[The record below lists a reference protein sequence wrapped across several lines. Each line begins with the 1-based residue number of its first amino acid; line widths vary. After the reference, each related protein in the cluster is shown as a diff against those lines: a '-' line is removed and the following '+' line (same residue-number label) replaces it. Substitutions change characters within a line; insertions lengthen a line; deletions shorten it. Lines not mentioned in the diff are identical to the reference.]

1 MSVVSMSLKRPVTTV
16 MVFVS
21 LTLLGLIAALRL
33 PLEYFPD
40 FDAPFLFV
48 QIPYPGSTPE
58 EVERNITRPAEEA
71 LATLSRIKSI
81 NSQSTAND
89 ASIFIEFKWDADVAI
104 KAVEARDRLE
114 AIRKE
119 LPSDVQRF
127 NVLKFSSGDQAVLSL
142 RVSSGRDLSNSY
154 ELLNR
159 KVKRA
164 LERLPGV
171 ARVDMA
177 GVEPPEVQI
186 ELLADRVSAHGL
198 DLNQLASR
206 IQAANFSVSGGLI
219 EDSGSR
225 FRVQPIGEFH
235 SLDEIRALVLN
246 DAGLRLG
253 DVAQVSLKPKRKD
266 YARHLDLKPAIGID
280 VFKERGANLVD
291 VGRRALAEVQ
301 RIGQDP
307 EMAGI
312 DIFFLQD
319 QAKGVTS
326 SLWELAEAGLI
337 GLVLSI
343 AVLFLFLRN
352 WASTFMV
359 SLAIPISFVITLGI
373 MYFLGYSLNVLS
385 MMGLLLGIGM
395 VVDNAV
401 VAVESIYQQREKYPD
416 DPIRC
421 SVVGVN
427 NVTIA
432 ISAGTL
438 CHCVVF
444 LPNIFGEKNF
454 ITLNLSHVAI
464 AICVSLLVSWLVAI
478 SLIPMIS
485 ARIPTPK
492 AGLQQGWVT
501 RFRNRYAALVNWTL
515 HHRLQTMLWTG
526 LLVLVSVV
534 PFALTK
540 SEMIQEGQTRD
551 AQLRYELNGLYQL
564 SELDKSI
571 SAVERYLLANKEKFE
586 IESVYSY
593 FDERG
598 SANTLL
604 LFTDA
609 DVAVRSTDEIK
620 EDIRKGL
627 PNLPIGTV
635 GFGDGP
641 QRPGGQALTI
651 SLIGESSTALNELAP
666 EAVRAL
672 SKINGIRD
680 ARTGVASAETE
691 IQVRVD
697 RDRALRYGFSA
708 QQVAQ
713 FIAVAM
719 RGAPMREYRYEGQEI
734 PVWLRFQGSDST
746 TIDDLRDLKLRA
758 PGGEQ
763 VPLLSLVSVSSEPSP
778 VAVSRTNRQTAL
790 QVTLSLAPGAVE
802 SEVREAIK
810 PVMDA
815 VNLPPGYRWSYGQG
829 FNDSDEALNQMLMNT
844 ILALVMIFVVMA
856 AVFESL
862 VYPFGI
868 LSTILFSILGIY
880 WLFFLTGTAFDLM
893 AFIGLLILMGVV
905 VNNGIVMV
913 EHINQLQAEGKS
925 RHDALVEGS
934 RDRLRPVIMTM
945 ATTILGLL
953 PLCIGTTQ
961 IGGDG
966 PPYFPMARAIAG
978 GLVFSTIV
986 TLIVLPT
993 ILSLLDDASTA
1004 VRTMIRQARGP
1015 ALVKPE
1021 SAEPAN
1027 GPV

>member
-1 MSVVSMSLKRPVTTV
+1 MSIVSASLRRPVTTV

-21 LTLLGLIAALRL
+21 LTLLGFIAALRL

-40 FDAPFLFV
+40 FDAPFLFI

-58 EVERNITRPAEEA
+58 EIERNITRPAEEA
-71 LATLSRIKSI
+71 LATLSRIKQI
-81 NSQSTAND
+81 NSTSTANE
-89 ASIFIEFKWDADVAI
+89 ANIFIEFKWDADVAV
-104 KAVEARDRLE
+104 KSVEARDRLE
-114 AIRKE
+114 AIRKD

-127 NVLKFSSGDQAVLSL
+127 LVFKFSSGDQAVLSL
-142 RVSSGRDLSNSY
+142 RVSSGRDLSDSY

-186 ELLADRVSAHGL
+186 ELMADRVAAHGL
-198 DLNQLASR
+198 DLAQLAST

-219 EDSGSR
+219 EDNGSR
-225 FRVQPIGEFH
+225 FRVQPVGEFRT
-235 SLDEIRALVLN
+235 LEEIRALVLN
-246 DAGLRLG
+246 ESGLRLG
-253 DVAQVSLKPKRKD
+253 DVATVALAPKRRD
-266 YARHLDLKPAIGID
+266 YGRHLDLKPAIGID

-301 RIGQDP
+301 KIGEDP

-312 DIFFLQD
+312 EIFFLED
-319 QAKGVTS
+319 QAEGVTS
-326 SLWELAEAGLI
+326 SLWELAEAGFI
-337 GLVLSI
+337 GLVMSI

-352 WASTFMV
+352 WASTLMV
-359 SLAIPISFVITLGI
+359 SLAIPICFIITLGI

-401 VAVESIYQQREKYPD
+401 VAVESIYQQREKFPD
-416 DPIRC
+416 DPVKC
-421 SVVGVN
+421 SVTGVN

-492 AGLQQGWVT
+492 HGLEQAWVT
-501 RFRNRYAALVNWTL
+501 RTRARYAAIVDWTL
-515 HHRLQTMLWTG
+515 RHRLKTMLWTG
-526 LLVLVSVV
+526 LLVVVSFV
-534 PFALTK
+534 PFANTK
-540 SEMIQEGQTRD
+540 TDMIQEGQTRN

-564 SELDKSI
+564 SEMDK
-571 SAVERYLLANKEKFE
+571 AVTTVEQFLLANKEKFE
-586 IESVYSY
+586 LKSVYSY

-598 SANTLL
+598 NANTWLV
-604 LFTDA
+604 FTDGDEA
-609 DVAVRSTDEIK
+609 IRSTEEIK

-627 PNLPIGTV
+627 PNIAIGRV

-641 QRPGGQALTI
+641 RRPGGTALTI
-651 SLIGESSTALNELAP
+651 SLIGESSAVLNELGP
-666 EAVRAL
+666 EAVRRL
-672 SKINGIRD
+672 SQVAGIRD
-680 ARTGVASAETE
+680 ARTGVASSESE
-691 IQVRVD
+691 VQVRVD

-719 RGAPMREYRYEGQEI
+719 RGTPMREYRYEGQEI

-746 TIDDLRDLKLRA
+746 TVDDLRDLKIRA
-758 PGGEQ
+758 PSGEL
-763 VPLLSLVSVSSEPSP
+763 VPLMSLVTVKTEPSA

-790 QVTLSLAPGAVE
+790 QVTLTLAPGASE
-802 SEVREAIK
+802 DEVRQAIK
-810 PVMDA
+810 PAMDGMA
-815 VNLPPGYRWSYGQG
+815 LPPGYRWSYGLG
-829 FNDSDEALNQMLMNT
+829 FNEGDEALAQMGFNT
-844 ILALVMIFVVMA
+844 IIALLMIFVVMA

-868 LSTILFSILGIY
+868 LSTILFSVLGIY
-880 WLFFLTGTAFDLM
+880 WLFWITGTAFDLM

-913 EHINQLQAEGKS
+913 EHINQLRAEGLS
-925 RHDALVEGS
+925 RHDALVQGS

-953 PLCIGTTQ
+953 PLCIGSTQ

-978 GLVFSTIV
+978 GLVFSTVV
-986 TLIVLPT
+986 TLLVLPV
-993 ILSLLDDASTA
+993 ILSLLDDMSL
-1004 VRTMIRQARGP
+1004 QARR
-1015 ALVKPE
+1015 LVQRAKAGE
-1021 SAEPAN
+1021 AYA
-1027 GPV
+1027 